1 MKWIA
6 ESGDTV
12 GCYPELCVVCKNK
25 TAAIVTVI
33 EHFGDDY
40 QRGMLADLK
49 RSGRWDGPGS
59 SLEYA
64 QVYPISD
71 AELEDM
77 DREAIR
83 EYELD

>member
-12 GCYPELCVVCKNK
+12 GCYPELYVVCKNK
-25 TAAIVTVI
+25 QYAIDEVVAR
-33 EHFGDDY
+33 FGDDY
-40 QRGMLADLK
+40 PRGLVSELRRTGSWQGA
-49 RSGRWDGPGS
+49 GS

-77 DREAIR
+77 DREAVR
-83 EYELD
+83 EYKLG